1 MIDIHSHI
9 LPAIDDGAETL
20 EESLAMARLAVAGGV
35 TDMVCSSHSAELF
48 EMGPQAAL
56 QARVDA
62 LQAAVDAAGI
72 PLKLWPGMEIFL
84 TPDTPRH
91 LAEGR
96 AWGLAGGRYVLVEI
110 PYEPWPAHTE
120 QTLFALQV
128 AGYLPILAHPERYV
142 AVQHDPNVLYRL
154 VERGILAQVTTG
166 AFDGHFGAATRRSAI
181 TLCEHGLVQILAS
194 DSHSAHDRRRL
205 PGLREGRRVL
215 EGLVG
220 DARATA
226 MTTTIPGDVLAN
238 QPVTPDRPPT
248 EVARPF
254 LSRLFGGHADGG

>member
-35 TDMVCSSHSAELF
+35 TDLVCSSHSAELF

-56 QARVDA
+56 QERVNT
-62 LQAAVDAAGI
+62 LQAAVDAASI
-72 PLKLWPGMEIFL
+72 PLRLWPGMEIFL
-84 TPDTPRH
+84 TPETPRH
-91 LAEGR
+91 LAAGR
-96 AWGLAGGRYVLVEI
+96 AWGLAGGRYVLVEV

-120 QTLFALQV
+120 QTLFELQV

-142 AVQHDPNVLYRL
+142 AIQHDPNVLYRL

-166 AFDGHFGAATRRSAI
+166 AFDGHFGAATRRCAI

-194 DSHSAHDRRRL
+194 DSHSAYDRRRL
-205 PGLREGRRVL
+205 PGLSSGRRVL
-215 EGLVG
+215 AGLVG
-220 DARATA
+220 DEQATV
-226 MTTTIPGDVLAN
+226 MTTTIPGDVLAG
-238 QPVTPDRPPT
+238 RPMTSEPRAT

-254 LSRLFGGHADGG
+254 LSRIFGGQSQG